1 MHPLATKV
9 EVNRWTKKG
18 KPFNRHK
25 TKEQIKLYRF
35 RSLEMLFLSNNTR
48 SAHLV
53 YCNLLNEF
61 CIK

>member
-1 MHPLATKV
+1 MYPLATKV

-35 RSLEMLFLSNNTR
+35 RSLEMLFYQITLGLPIWYI
-48 SAHLV
+48 AI
-53 YCNLLNEF
+53 Y
-61 CIK
+61 